1 MNRLTENNP
10 PGPNA
15 ARFTL
20 VELLLLMAF
29 ASVSFALMARGLV
42 MLGFCFLATVICFR
56 TSLVDFT
63 PVGGTAVL
71 LTIIFGTMSIGMLVL
86 WSAGW

>member
-20 VELLLLMAF
+20 VELLLLMGF
-29 ASVSFALMARGLV
+29 ASVSFALMSGGLV
-42 MLGFCFLATVICFR
+42 MLGLCFLATVICFR
-56 TSLVDFT
+56 TSMVDFS
-63 PVGGTAVL
+63 PIGGAAVL
-71 LTIIFGTMSIGMLVL
+71 LTIVFGTMSIGMLVL
-86 WSAGW
+86 WSAGF